1 MNTSGGSKTN
11 GEPRKRDGGRTRI
24 RKFLEANVGK
34 IVTSKQ
40 IAAIARILDYPRRI
54 RELRNDEG
62 MQILS
67 YRDRPDLK
75 PNQYI
80 LVSLERQPRFSHRI
94 DKTQRARILDRNGLT
109 CGMCGVTAGE
119 VDPYNTTRKISLQV
133 DHINPDGPTTDDNLR
148 VLCHNCNEGRS
159 NLAIP
164 PTPNTLSV
172 LRNIRRLP
180 RDEQRRIF
188 EELQKKFEPT

>member
-1 MNTSGGSKTN
+1 MGA
-11 GEPRKRDGGRTRI
+11 RDKI
-24 RKFLEANVGK
+24 RKYFEDNVGK
-34 IVTSKQ
+34 KVTTEQ
-40 IAAIARILDYPRRI
+40 ISCVAQIHDYQRRI
-54 RELRNDEG
+54 RELRGEEG

-75 PNQYI
+75 PNEYI
-80 LVSLERQPRFSHRI
+80 LVSLDRLPRFAHKI

-109 CGMCGVTAGE
+109 CAMCGITAGE
-119 VDPYNTTRKISLQV
+119 PDPYNLDRKITLHI

-159 NLAIP
+159 NLIIP

-180 RDEQRRIF
+180 RDEQRRIL
-188 EELQKKFEPT
+188 EELKKKFKKET